1 MSNVSA
7 AAIPRLRGV
16 IAAIATPVGDSGP
29 DHARLILLARHLLSS
44 GCHGLNL
51 LGTTGEAT
59 SFSVEQRMAV
69 MSAVAQARLP
79 LDRMMVGT
87 GAAAV
92 ADAITLS
99 RHAASLGFAGVLLLP
114 PFYYKP
120 VTEAGIIAYVRRII
134 ESTAEPAIPVYL
146 YNFPALS
153 GIAYTRPLIAELV
166 NQFGT
171 RIAGLKDS
179 SGNLPYAKE
188 VAALSDTLAVFP
200 SSEEHLLAARS
211 GPFAGCISA
220 TANINSADCRKA
232 FDSGD
237 ETALARAV
245 AQRKLFDGLPLIPA
259 IKYLLAEILGE
270 PRLAQVMPPLTP
282 LTADEASAVRTR
294 FSRVASTTD
303 PLG

>member
-1 MSNVSA
+1 MSSVSA

-120 VTEAGIIAYVRRII
+120 VTEAGIIAYVRGII

-153 GIAYTRPLIAELV
+153 GITYTRPLIAELV

-220 TANINSADCRKA
+220 TANINSSDCRKA
-232 FDSGD
+232 FDSSD

-270 PRLAQVMPPLTP
+270 PRLAQVMPPLAP

-294 FSRVASTTD
+294 FSRVAATTD
-303 PLG
+303 PLR